1 MCSLCSFL
9 YSCIAAFKLAVSLS
23 AVSLLSVCSVSWPR
37 KSCLSVMIYENF
49 QLFSNFSLKT
59 FGSGVFLYYLCKR
72 FQEEIT

>member
-9 YSCIAAFKLAVSLS
+9 YSCVAVLKLAVSLS
-23 AVSLLSVCSVSWPR
+23 AVSRLSVCSVSWPR
-37 KSCLSVMIYENF
+37 KSSLSVMIYENF

>member
-1 MCSLCSFL
+1 MNRQDVIVKLILERTFL
-9 YSCIAAFKLAVSLS
+9 MILFSINNIVYFTH
-23 AVSLLSVCSVSWPR
+23 
-37 KSCLSVMIYENF
+37 LSVMIYENF